1 LSIPELNVEQV
12 TLLTNMASGLG
23 AFSQV
28 VPDSKLDKASD
39 YEAIIESVRDNE
51 QLVILGLIKEL
62 TDEPSTKEKIVTLFS
77 MTGRMFRVF
86 EITDIARKLFDGV
99 ERTIQ

>member
-1 LSIPELNVEQV
+1 MIPELNVEQV

-28 VPDSKLDKASD
+28 VPDPKLDKASD
-39 YEAIIESVRDNE
+39 YETIIESVRDNE

-99 ERTIQ
+99 ERPIQ